1 MYQLMICG
9 LIHLIQCPI
18 VSGSTITDEEK
29 ANFAAKLADIDD
41 EAGIVA
47 CQKRH

>member
-9 LIHLIQCPI
+9 LIHLIQCLK
-18 VSGSTITDEEK
+18 GSTITDEEK